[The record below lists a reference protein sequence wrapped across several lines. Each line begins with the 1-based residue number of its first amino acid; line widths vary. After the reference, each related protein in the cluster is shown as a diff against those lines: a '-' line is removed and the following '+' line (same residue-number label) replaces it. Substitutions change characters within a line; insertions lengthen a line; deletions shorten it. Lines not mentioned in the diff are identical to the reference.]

1 MRIRALVATSLMV
14 IAPTAFAVAQQPAPA
29 PAPVPATAKAAAQT
43 PPEPRQ
49 LSNIRIEVV
58 ITETGAT
65 PSKKTVST
73 IVADGARGSVR
84 TFSRPDAGAGPNAA
98 SGGQINVDVRPRIER
113 NGMIRTNVVVEYRM
127 KTTLQFEPLLES
139 GKTLIASEAPDPTSD
154 SSVVVA
160 ITATVLK

>member
-1 MRIRALVATSLMV
+1 MV

-29 PAPVPATAKAAAQT
+29 PVPATAKAAAPQT

-98 SGGQINVDVRPRIER
+98 PGGQINVDVRPRIER